1 MKESVVVLNAENTME
16 CFAEEIISAAK
27 KLKDSGYRLVTL
39 SSADLGDAI
48 DILYH
53 FDLDLDL
60 VDIRVNV
67 PKGKKAP
74 SIASVYP
81 CAFLVENEIKEHFG
95 VDFDGLPLDFAG
107 MLYLDE
113 EVQKTPFCKIG
124 ITRLDSQ
131 KIEASMTGLES
142 QKQEA

>member
-1 MKESVVVLNAENTME
+1 VKHSVVVLDSTEVVESNSEN
-16 CFAEEIISAAK
+16 IISETK
-27 KLKDSGYRLVTL
+27 KFKDGGFRLVTL
-39 SSADLGDAI
+39 SSADLGDSI

-53 FDLDLDL
+53 FDHELDL
-60 VDIRVNV
+60 VNVRVNV
-67 PKGKKAP
+67 PKGKKTP
-74 SIASVYP
+74 SIASVYS
-81 CAFLVENEIKEHFG
+81 CSVLVENEIKEHFG

-124 ITRLDSQ
+124 VNRV
-131 KIEASMTGLES
+131 ES